1 MSQDESLPGDDPTTA
16 RPTPVTWWN
25 WARSTPL
32 RRYLRTE
39 SSSAAVLLAATVGA
53 LGWANADPEA
63 YEAFRTTVIGVSIG
77 DHVLSADLTE
87 WVNSGLM
94 TLFFFVVGLEARR
107 ELDLG
112 ELRERRRVGVP
123 LLASLGAMAGAVGS
137 YLLINRG
144 QPSAAGWGVAMST
157 DTAFALALLA
167 FAGPLFRDRLRGFV
181 LTVVIVD
188 DIVALIV
195 IAVFYTAAVEPVPLA
210 VAVATYLLIVAL
222 VRLRIR
228 SGPVYLVLSVAAW
241 LALRGSGI
249 DPLVLGLA
257 LGLLPYASTGDSSEL
272 ERVSALFRRFREE
285 PTPELARSTSSGVN
299 WAVSP
304 NNRLA
309 ALFHPWTSYVIAP
322 LFAFV
327 NAGIVLDT
335 EALSRAAR
343 SPITIGIVLGYAIGK
358 PVGLTVVSWLVTAAS
373 GGRLRPPVGWAAT
386 LGAGAS
392 TGVGFTVSL
401 LIASIA
407 FTGADREDATIGI
420 LAAGA
425 IAAGSTLLVFRA
437 VEKLP
442 EPRRSRA
449 LVGVLDPVVDLLDP
463 PDPDDDHLRGPVDAP
478 VTLVEYG
485 DFECPHCGRAEP
497 AVRELLRDR
506 ADVRYIWRHLPL
518 TDVHP
523 RARMAAEAAEAA
535 GRQGAFWQFHDLLLD
550 HQDELGPKDLV
561 RYAQTLDLDIDRFRR
576 DLLDHAGGARI
587 DHDVEQ
593 ASASGVVGT
602 PTFFV
607 NGQRLVGSYDVATLT
622 AAVNTV
628 LARAAATEPVRQRM
642 RRGRS
647 GRTGDR
653 VGQVGGRRRR

>member
-1 MSQDESLPGDDPTTA
+1 MSQEQTGSAAAERSEPASRLGV
-16 RPTPVTWWN
+16 VTWWT
-25 WARSTPL
+25 WARNTPL

-39 SSSAAVLLAATVGA
+39 TSSAAILLAATMAA
-53 LGWANADPEA
+53 LGWANADPA
-63 YEAFRTTVIGVSIG
+63 GYESFRSTVISISIG
-77 DHVLSADLTE
+77 DHILSADVAE

-94 TLFFFVVGLEARR
+94 TFFFFVVGLEARR

-123 LLASLGAMAGAVGS
+123 LLASLGAMAGAVGL
-137 YLLINRG
+137 YLLVNRG

-167 FAGPLFRDRLRGFV
+167 LAGPLFRERLRGFV

-195 IAVFYTAAVEPVPLA
+195 IAVFYTAVVQPGPLA
-210 VAVATYLLIVAL
+210 VAVALYLLIVIG
-222 VRLRIR
+222 VRLHIR
-228 SGPVYLVLSVAAW
+228 LSLVYLLLAVAAW

-249 DPLVLGLA
+249 DPLILGLA

-285 PTPELARSTSSGVN
+285 PTPELARTTSTSLN
-299 WAVSP
+299 WSVSP

-309 ALFHPWTSYVIAP
+309 ALFHPWTSYLIAP
-322 LFAFV
+322 LFALV
-327 NAGIVLDT
+327 NAGIIINPDV
-335 EALSRAAR
+335 LSRAAG
-343 SPITIGIVLGYAIGK
+343 SPITIGIVLGYVVGK
-358 PVGLTVVSWLVTAAS
+358 PLGLTAMSWLVTAVS
-373 GGRLRPPVGWAAT
+373 RGRLRPPVGWAAT
-386 LGAGAS
+386 LGAGTS

-401 LIASIA
+401 LITSIA
-407 FTGADREDATIGI
+407 FDGTDRQDATLGI
-420 LAAGA
+420 LVAAA
-425 IAAGSTLLVFRA
+425 VSAGTTLLVFRA
-437 VEKLP
+437 ADSLP

-463 PDPDDDHLRGPVDAP
+463 PDPDCDHVRGPVDAP

-497 AVRELLRDR
+497 AVRELLLDR

-523 RARMAAEAAEAA
+523 HARMAAEAAEAA
-535 GRQGAFWQFHDLLLD
+535 AQQNAFWQLHDIMLEHQSELTAKDLL
-550 HQDELGPKDLV
+550 
-561 RYAQTLDLDIDRFRR
+561 RYAERIGVDADRFRR
-576 DLLDHAGGARI
+576 DLADHTGAGRI
-587 DHDVEQ
+587 DRDIEQ
-593 ASASGVVGT
+593 AAASGVVGT

-607 NGQRLVGSYDVATLT
+607 NGQRLVGSYDLATLT
-622 AAVNTV
+622 TAVNTA
-628 LARAAATEPVRQRM
+628 LARAAAATTPAPRPRL
-642 RRGRS
+642 RGR
-647 GRTGDR
+647 R
-653 VGQVGGRRRR
+653 VGRR